1 MITFECNLASRRLIP
16 GTTALIAL
24 AIAGCSYT
32 QTAEQVVPGSSVGGT
47 GDVRYTHESLGA
59 SKHLLTVTAA
69 PGLGETESSIAQRI
83 LIAANRFAAKTCA
96 AAFEFVSDPNMDQ
109 SIAGG
114 FMKRTKTYVFIC
126 KTS

>member
-1 MITFECNLASRRLIP
+1 MNNSFLNRAAAGVVIIAAVITN
-16 GTTALIAL
+16 
-24 AIAGCSYT
+24 GCSYT

-47 GDVRYTHESLGA
+47 GDVRYSHEPLGTN
-59 SKHLLTVTAA
+59 KHLLTVTAA

-83 LIAANRFAAKTCA
+83 LIAATRFAAKTCS

-109 SIAGG
+109 TIAGG

-126 KTS
+126 KAS